1 MKIII
6 IGTAHPYRGGLAT
19 FNERM
24 ALQYVSEGHQVEMI
38 TFTLQYPS
46 FLFPGKTQFTS
57 DPKPDSISIQR
68 KINAIYPLNWLKVGK
83 EIRNKKADLVI
94 FCYWMS
100 FMAPCFGTL
109 ARQIRKNKKSKLIA
123 LVHNMIPHESSLI
136 DKILPSYFVNQMDA
150 FILLSESVINDI
162 NKFDKQNKP
171 KTFTPHPIYDHYGD
185 RLSRETALGILGL
198 STEFRYLLFFGFI
211 RPYKGLDLLL
221 DAFADNCLRK
231 FNTKLIVAGEF
242 YEDETLY
249 RQKIKDLQIEP
260 WIELHTDFIPN
271 NKVNAYFSA
280 CDIVTQPYKTATQS
294 GVTQIAFHFE
304 KAMLVT
310 KVGGLAEI
318 VPHGLIGYAVAPQV
332 NDIADAL
339 YDFFEHN
346 RQESFEKNVINE
358 KSKYAWNKLTA
369 QINSLYNNIKP

>member
-150 FILLSESVINDI
+150 FISLSESVINDI

-221 DAFADNCLRK
+221 DAFADNRLRK

-249 RQKIKDLQIEP
+249 RQKIKDLQLEP

-294 GVTQIAFHFE
+294 GVTQIAFHFD

-318 VPHGLIGYAVAPQV
+318 VPHGLIGYAVDPQV
-332 NDIADAL
+332 NDIANAL

>member
-57 DPKPDSISIQR
+57 DPKPDNISIQR
-68 KINAIYPLNWLKVGK
+68 KINAINPFNWLKVGK

-100 FMAPCFGTL
+100 FMSPCFGTL

-136 DKILPSYFVNQMDA
+136 DKILPPYFVNQMDA
-150 FILLSESVINDI
+150 FISLSESVINDI

-185 RLSRETALGILGL
+185 RLSRETALEILGL

-221 DAFADNCLRK
+221 DAFVDNRLRK

-249 RQKIKDLQIEP
+249 RQKIKDLQLEP

-294 GVTQIAFHFE
+294 GVTQIAFHFD

-318 VPHGLIGYAVAPQV
+318 VPHGLIGYAVDPQV
-332 NDIADAL
+332 NDIANAL

>member
-57 DPKPDSISIQR
+57 DPKPDNISIQR
-68 KINAIYPLNWLKVGK
+68 KINAINPFNWLKVGK

-100 FMAPCFGTL
+100 FMSPCFGTL

-136 DKILPSYFVNQMDA
+136 DKILPPYFVNQMDA
-150 FILLSESVINDI
+150 FISLSESVINDI

-221 DAFADNCLRK
+221 DAFADNRLRK

-249 RQKIKDLQIEP
+249 RQKIKDLQLEP